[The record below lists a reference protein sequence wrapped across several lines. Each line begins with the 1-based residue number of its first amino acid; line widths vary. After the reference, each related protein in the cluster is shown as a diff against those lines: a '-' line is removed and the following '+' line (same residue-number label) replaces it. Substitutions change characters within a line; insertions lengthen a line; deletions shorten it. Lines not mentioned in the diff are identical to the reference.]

1 MRSTHPLDHL
11 RQYLATHNRM
21 SFVDFMQAALYSP
34 VFGYYTQA
42 NTPIGTQGDFI
53 TAPELTPLFGYT
65 VASQCIPVLHHLKH
79 PVIFEF
85 GAGTGR
91 LCIDMLT
98 HLEQHNA
105 LPETYQILDVS
116 GTLRALQEKN
126 ILAEIP
132 HLADRVHWVSTLP
145 DEAFEGI
152 ILANEVLDAMPVHR
166 FLQTKTELLESLIIL
181 DEHGDLQEVFEPC
194 TNTALANHVTRV
206 LTHDVRPYA
215 SEVNLLLPS
224 WLDACYALLTRGLV
238 LLIDY
243 GFPEHEYYHPDRSKG
258 TLMCHHQ
265 HKAHPNPLKNPGFDD
280 ITAHVNFTH
289 VADSALAAGFDVR
302 GYTNQ
307 ASFLLA
313 NGLLS
318 LLEQQPDVKT
328 QQAVKQLVQPSEM
341 GELFKVIA
349 LTKAL
354 DVPLVGFQ
362 WHDKR
367 ASLSS

>member
-1 MRSTHPLDHL
+1 MRPLEHL
-11 RQYLATHNRM
+11 REHLTTHKRM
-21 SFVDFMQAALYSP
+21 PFVDFMQAALYSP

-42 NTPIGTQGDFI
+42 NTPIGAQGDFI

-65 VASQCIPVLHHLKH
+65 VASQCMPVLKYLKH

-91 LCIDMLT
+91 LCIDILT
-98 HLEQHNA
+98 HLEHHNT

-116 GTLRALQEKN
+116 GALRAVQEKN
-126 ILAEIP
+126 IHDEIP
-132 HLADRVHWVSTLP
+132 HLASRVRWVSTLP
-145 DEAFEGI
+145 DTAFEGI

-166 FLQTKTELLESLIIL
+166 FLKTETELLESMITL
-181 DEHGDLQEVFEPC
+181 DEHGELHEIFEPC
-194 TNTALANHVTRV
+194 TNAALINHVTRV

-215 SEVNLLLPS
+215 SEANLHIQS
-224 WLDACYALLTRGLV
+224 WLNACYALLTRGLV

-265 HKAHPNPLKNPGFDD
+265 HKAHPNPLQNPGYED
-280 ITAHVNFTH
+280 ITAHVDFTH
-289 VADSALAAGFDVR
+289 VADSALDAGFDVR

-318 LLEQQPDVKT
+318 LLEQQSDVKT
-328 QQAVKQLVQPSEM
+328 QQAVKHLVQPNEM
-341 GELFKVIA
+341 GELFKVMA

-354 DVPLVGFQ
+354 DMPLTGFQ